1 MSFEKDIQKARDH
14 LAQAED
20 LYRRNKRSLF
30 MIQKMCRKAEYKLL
44 DLEQKAK
51 EAAEEAK
58 YVDFPPFVC
67 AIQYESQY
75 SYSKEPPKVETIY
88 ECRGKYVYVQGTT
101 KPISKKVLAHNRYSY
116 GTGCCTGE
124 YHGKSIVGMVK
135 KHFIDY
141 FEGKT
146 TETPKPLEFHS
157 SYSGN

>member
-51 EAAEEAK
+51 DAAEEAK

-67 AIQYESQY
+67 AIQYEPHH
-75 SYSKEPPKVETIY
+75 SYSSDPPKVETVY
-88 ECRGKYVYVQGTT
+88 ECRGKHVYVQGTT
-101 KPISKKVLAHNRYSY
+101 TPISTRELARHGHFGSGFRV
-116 GTGCCTGE
+116 GG
-124 YHGKSIVGMVK
+124 YHRKSIVGMVK
-135 KHFIDY
+135 EHFLDY
-141 FEGKT
+141 FQGKT
-146 TETPKPLEFHS
+146 TELPKPLEFRS
-157 SYSGN
+157 SYCGN